1 MDARKDRLMEL
12 LLLHSFQYRTDPP
25 FTLASGKTSPCY
37 VNCKPV
43 TLHPEGLNLVGALG
57 YEIAKRLGVDAV
69 GGLTL
74 GADPLACAIAMHSF
88 ARSRPLSAFVVRKE
102 PKGHG
107 MARWLEGELAPGTRV
122 AVLDDVITTGGST
135 LSAIDRLREA
145 GMVVEEAI
153 VLVDREEGG
162 RAAIE
167 AHGVAVHA
175 LVTLTELMTRRGAA
189 VAHAAALV

>member
-1 MDARKDRLMEL
+1 MDARKDRLIEL
-12 LLLHSFQYRTDPP
+12 LLLHSFQFRTDPL
-25 FTLASGKTSPCY
+25 FTLASGKTSPYY

-57 YEIAKRLGVDAV
+57 YEIAKHLSVRAV

-74 GADPLACAIAMHSF
+74 GADPIACAIAMHSF
-88 ARSRPLSAFVVRKE
+88 SRSRPLQAFVVRKE

-107 MARWLEGELAPGTRV
+107 MARWLEGELAPGSRV

-135 LSAIDRLREA
+135 LAAIDHTRES
-145 GMVVEEAI
+145 GLVVDEAI

-167 AHGVAVHA
+167 AHGVRVHA
-175 LVTLTELMTRRGAA
+175 LVTLSELMARRGAA
-189 VAHAAALV
+189 AAHAAAAM

>member
-1 MDARKDRLMEL
+1 MEARKDRLIEL
-12 LLLHSFQYRTDPP
+12 LLLHAFQYRTDPP

-57 YEIAKRLGVDAV
+57 YEAAKRMGVQAI

-74 GADPLACAIAMHSF
+74 GADPIACSIAMHSF
-88 ARSRPLSAFVVRKE
+88 SRSHPLHAFVVRKE

-107 MARWLEGELAPGTRV
+107 LARWLEGELEPGSRV
-122 AVLDDVITTGGST
+122 AVIDDVITTGGST
-135 LSAIDRLREA
+135 ISAIERLREA
-145 GMVVEEAI
+145 GMVVDEAI

-175 LVTLTELMTRRGAA
+175 LITLTELLTRRGAA
-189 VAHAAALV
+189 AAHAAAL